1 MNKLLLF
8 PLLIFKL
15 TLFGQATVGLID
27 YKSGNSE
34 GYVLFS
40 PTTSTTTYL
49 IDKCGNKVHEWNSSY
64 KPALASYLLEDGS
77 LLRTG
82 QLDNV
87 NFDEG
92 GSGGIIEK
100 FDWDGNLTWSYSISD
115 NFQCQHHDVKF
126 LPNGNVLAIVWER
139 FTTDEAFAQ
148 GKNTS
153 YANSYILSEKIVE
166 LQPFGVTGATVVW
179 EWKVWDHLI
188 QDFDNT
194 KPNYGVVANN
204 PGLINLNYFP
214 GQPTNVDWIHLNS
227 IDYNPALDQILV
239 SSHTFCEV
247 WIIDHS
253 TTTAQA
259 ATNSGGNSGTGG
271 NIMYRWG
278 NPQSYGRGNPSVKK
292 FYGQHHA
299 TWIPAGFP
307 NEGKILV
314 FNNGLNRTAGDY
326 SSIDMIETP
335 TMSAN
340 TYPIVGTSAFAPTS
354 LFWTYTDLIPTD
366 FYSSN
371 ISGVYPLENG
381 SFMVTSGTIGQFFE
395 INSTNE
401 KVWEYISPINSTG
414 FLTQGNAPSGNL
426 VFRCNYYPSTYSAFT
441 GRTITDLG
449 EIELNPTSPA
459 ICEIYAGVKT
469 IENEEDSINVFPNP
483 TNDIISVSINKD
495 EINKIEVISS
505 QGNVVLS
512 TNESTFSIRSL
523 EAGIYFLK
531 VYSSNENML
540 LKKII
545 KN

>member
-1 MNKLLLF
+1 MKKLLF
-8 PLLIFKL
+8 YLLLLFKL
-15 TLFGQATVGLID
+15 TLFSQTVGLID
-27 YKSGNSE
+27 YQNGNSP

-49 IDKCGNKVHEWNSSY
+49 IDKCGNKVHQWTSAY

-82 QLDNV
+82 QLDNA

-139 FTTDEAFAQ
+139 FTAAEIIAE
-148 GKNTS
+148 GKNSS
-153 YANSYILSEKIVE
+153 YANSYILTEKIVE
-166 LQPFGVTGATVVW
+166 LQPSGASGATIVW
-179 EWKVWDHLI
+179 EWKVMDHLI

-214 GQPTNVDWIHLNS
+214 GLSTNVDWIHLNS
-227 IDYNPALDQILV
+227 IDYNESLDQIIV
-239 SSHTFCEV
+239 SSHTFCEF

-259 ATNSGGNSGTGG
+259 ATNSGGNSGIGG
-271 NIMYRWG
+271 NLLYRWG
-278 NPQSYGRGNPSVKK
+278 NPQAYGRGNPSVKK

-299 TWIPAGFP
+299 TWIPAGMP
-307 NEGKILV
+307 NAGKILV
-314 FNNGLNRTAGDY
+314 FNNGLNRPAGVY
-326 SSIDMIETP
+326 SSIDMVETP
-335 TMSAN
+335 TMVNN
-340 TYPIVGTSAFAPTS
+340 TYPIVGASAFAPTS
-354 LFWTYTDLIPTD
+354 LFWTYTASVPTD

-381 SFMVTSGTIGQFFE
+381 SFMVTSGASGNFFE
-395 INSTNE
+395 INSNNE
-401 KVWEYISPINSTG
+401 EVWKYISPLNNTG
-414 FLTQGNAPSGNL
+414 IITQGNVPSGNL
-426 VFRCNYYPSTYSAFT
+426 VFRCNFYPENYDAFIGKT
-441 GRTITDLG
+441 LVDQG
-449 EIELNPTSPA
+449 EIEINPTSPS
-459 ICEIYAGVKT
+459 ICDLYLGIDSKEI
-469 IENEEDSINVFPNP
+469 
-483 TNDIISVSINKD
+483 
-495 EINKIEVISS
+495 
-505 QGNVVLS
+505 
-512 TNESTFSIRSL
+512 
-523 EAGIYFLK
+523 
-531 VYSSNENML
+531 SSNEFSIVPNPSSDVITISNFQAIKNIEILNSIGKIVLTSESPSFSISSLTMGTYFVKVNKL
-540 LKKII
+540 DNSSVLKKLV

>member
-1 MNKLLLF
+1 MNKLLIIPF
-8 PLLIFKL
+8 WFLIQWS
-15 TLFGQATVGLID
+15 FGQSTVGLID
-27 YKSGNSE
+27 YQSGNSE

-49 IDKCGNKVHEWNSSY
+49 IDKCGNKVHEWNSTY

-82 QLDNV
+82 QLDNL

-139 FTTDEAFAQ
+139 YTSAELIAE
-148 GKNTS
+148 GKNTT
-153 YANSYILSEKIVE
+153 YANSFILSEKIVE
-166 LQPFGVTGATVVW
+166 LQPSGTNGATLVW

-194 KPNYGVVANN
+194 KPNYGVVANS

-214 GQPTNVDWIHLNS
+214 GMSTNTDWIHLNS
-227 IDYNPALDQILV
+227 IDYNPTLDQILV

-247 WIIDHS
+247 WILDHS

-259 ATNSGGNSGTGG
+259 ATNLGGNSGTGG

-278 NPQSYGRGNPSVKK
+278 NPQAYGRGNPSVKK
-292 FYGQHHA
+292 LYGQHHA
-299 TWIPAGFP
+299 TWIPTGFP
-307 NEGKILV
+307 NAGKILV
-314 FNNGLNRTAGDY
+314 FNNGLNRTAGVY

-335 TMSAN
+335 AMVN
-340 TYPIVGTSAFAPTS
+340 NLYPIVGTTAFAPTS
-354 LFWTYTDLIPTD
+354 LFWTYTDPVPTD

-381 SFMVTSGTIGQFFE
+381 SFMITNGTAGIFFE
-395 INSTNE
+395 ITSINE

-414 FLTQGNAPSGNL
+414 ILTQGNVPSGNL
-426 VFRCNYYPSTYSAFT
+426 VFRCNYYPSTYSAFI

-449 EIELNPTSPA
+449 EIELNPTSPS

-469 IENEEDSINVFPNP
+469 IEKEENILAVFPNP
-483 TNDIISVSINKD
+483 SSDIISVTINKD

-505 QGNVVLS
+505 QGIVVLS
-512 TNESTFSIRSL
+512 TNESTFSVTGL
-523 EAGIYFLK
+523 KTGIYFLK
-531 VYSSNENML
+531 VYSSNENIL

>member
-1 MNKLLLF
+1 MKKLLF
-8 PLLIFKL
+8 YPLLLFKL
-15 TLFGQATVGLID
+15 TLFSQTVGLID
-27 YKSGNSE
+27 YQNGNAP

-49 IDKCGNKVHEWNSSY
+49 IDKCGNKVHQWTSAY

-82 QLDNV
+82 QLDNA

-139 FTTDEAFAQ
+139 FTAAEIIAE

-153 YANSYILSEKIVE
+153 YANSYILTEKIVE
-166 LQPFGVTGATVVW
+166 LQPSGASGATIVW
-179 EWKVWDHLI
+179 EWKVMDHLI

-214 GQPTNVDWIHLNS
+214 GLSTNVDWIHLNS
-227 IDYNPALDQILV
+227 IDYNESLDQIIV
-239 SSHTFCEV
+239 SSHTFCEF

-259 ATNSGGNSGTGG
+259 ATNSGGNSGIGG
-271 NIMYRWG
+271 NLMYRWG
-278 NPQSYGRGNPSVKK
+278 NPQAYGRGNPSVKK

-299 TWIPAGFP
+299 TWIPAGMP
-307 NEGKILV
+307 NAGKILV
-314 FNNGLNRTAGDY
+314 FNNGLNRPAGVY
-326 SSIDMIETP
+326 SSIDMVETP
-335 TMSAN
+335 TMVNN
-340 TYPIVGTSAFAPTS
+340 TYPIVGASAFAPTS
-354 LFWTYTDLIPTD
+354 LFWTYTAPVPTD

-381 SFMVTSGTIGQFFE
+381 SFMITSGASGNFFE
-395 INSTNE
+395 INSNNE
-401 KVWEYISPINSTG
+401 EVWKYISPLNNTG
-414 FLTQGNAPSGNL
+414 IITQGNVPSGNL
-426 VFRCNYYPSTYSAFT
+426 VFRCNFYPENYDAFIGKT
-441 GRTITDLG
+441 LVDMG
-449 EIELNPTSPA
+449 EIEINPTSPS
-459 ICEIYAGVKT
+459 ICDLYLGIDSKEI
-469 IENEEDSINVFPNP
+469 
-483 TNDIISVSINKD
+483 
-495 EINKIEVISS
+495 
-505 QGNVVLS
+505 
-512 TNESTFSIRSL
+512 
-523 EAGIYFLK
+523 
-531 VYSSNENML
+531 SSNEFSIVPNPSSDVITITNFQS
-540 LKKII
+540 LKNIEILNSIGKIVLASESPSFSISSLTMGTYFVKVNKLDNSSVI
-545 KN
+545 KKLVKN